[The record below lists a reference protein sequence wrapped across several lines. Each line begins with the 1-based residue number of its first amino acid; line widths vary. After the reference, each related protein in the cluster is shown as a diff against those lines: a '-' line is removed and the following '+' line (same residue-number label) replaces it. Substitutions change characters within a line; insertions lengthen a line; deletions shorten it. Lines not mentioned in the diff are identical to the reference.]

1 MIRINLLGHET
12 AKPKRRAMPEFSIGG
27 NKNAPFIVA
36 FVAAVVLVAAAWLWQ
51 DRSVRALRAQH
62 QQVTA
67 ENEQLAET
75 ALRVATLED
84 RRASVDQRLGV
95 IVFLKKSQSG
105 PVLLLDQVSRELSD
119 SVWLTDLT
127 LSAGEVSI
135 IGEGLSELSIT
146 DFAQNLRLSPFFADT
161 VLDYTQD
168 TENSVR
174 FQLSTRF
181 VPLSPPPAAEDGVA
195 APGSGR

>member
-1 MIRINLLGHET
+1 MIRINLLGQEQ
-12 AKPKRRAMPEFSIGG
+12 AKPKRRAMPELSIGG
-27 NKNAPFIVA
+27 SENAPFVLVV
-36 FVAAVVLVAAAWLWQ
+36 VAAVVFVAAAWWWQ
-51 DRSVRALRAQH
+51 DRSMRVLQALH
-62 QQVTA
+62 LEVTA
-67 ENEQLAET
+67 ENEELAET
-75 ALRVATLED
+75 ALQVAVLED
-84 RRASVDQRLGV
+84 RRASVTQKLDV
-95 IVFLKKSQSG
+95 IVDLKQAQSG
-105 PVLLLDQVSRELSD
+105 PVVLLDQVSRELSD

>member
-1 MIRINLLGHET
+1 MIRINLLGQEQ
-12 AKPKRRAMPEFSIGG
+12 AKPKRRAMPELSIGG
-27 NKNAPFIVA
+27 SENAPFVLVV
-36 FVAAVVLVAAAWLWQ
+36 VAAVVFVAAAWWWQ
-51 DRSVRALRAQH
+51 DRSMRVLQARH

-67 ENEQLAET
+67 ENEELGET
-75 ALRVATLED
+75 ALQVALLED
-84 RRASVDQRLGV
+84 RRASVTQKLDV
-95 IVFLKKSQSG
+95 IVDLKQAQSG
-105 PVLLLDQVSRELSD
+105 PVVLLDQVSRELSD

>member
-67 ENEQLAET
+67 ENEQLADT
-75 ALRVATLED
+75 ALRVAMLED

-119 SVWLTDLT
+119 SVWLTNMT
-127 LSAGEVSI
+127 LSAGNVSI
-135 IGEGLSELSIT
+135 TGEGLSELAIT
-146 DFAQNLRLSPFFADT
+146 DFAQNLRLSSLFADT
-161 VLDYTQD
+161 LLDYTQD

-181 VPLSPPPAAEDGVA
+181 VPLFAPPVEEGIAD
-195 APGSGR
+195 PGNGR

>member
-119 SVWLTDLT
+119 SVWLTNLT
-127 LSAGEVSI
+127 LSAGNVSI
-135 IGEGLSELSIT
+135 TGEGLSELAIT
-146 DFAQNLRLSPFFADT
+146 DFAQNLRLSSLFADT
-161 VLDYTQD
+161 LLDYTQD

-174 FQLSTRF
+174 FQISTRF
-181 VPLSPPPAAEDGVA
+181 VPLTASAAEEGA
-195 APGSGR
+195 TGSGNGR

>member
-1 MIRINLLGHET
+1 MIRINLLGQEQ
-12 AKPKRRAMPEFSIGG
+12 AKPKRRAMPELSIGG
-27 NKNAPFIVA
+27 SENAPFVLVV
-36 FVAAVVLVAAAWLWQ
+36 VAAVVFVAAAWWWQ
-51 DRSVRALRAQH
+51 DRSMGVLQARH
-62 QQVTA
+62 QQITA
-67 ENEQLAET
+67 ENEELGET
-75 ALRVATLED
+75 ALQVALLED
-84 RRASVDQRLGV
+84 RRASVNQRLGV

-105 PVLLLDQVSRELSD
+105 PVLLLDQISRELSD